1 MEIKNFLKTK
11 KAQMMSTAVLLMFML
26 MLAELF
32 AFLIMSSNYSQLST
46 SRIISTG
53 SESIG
58 SSLASS
64 SGQFAKSSLKAAILT
79 LSEYEYNP
87 SLRKGNFITNF
98 SYDVSNLMISGTIP
112 NATSY
117 AQNSISQDM
126 EGLTLSSY
134 NQSVFKTF
142 DLGESVKLNE
152 SRPHIY
158 QSSPYSIS
166 VSYIENVKLNTSTG
180 EYSFGIPVNA
190 TLNLTG
196 LPDPYYAESGIWKDV
211 KFGNIFNQVQRI
223 GGIQADLANQ
233 YSFSYGTVYYLGS
246 GSSCPANMNPLLAN
260 STILVTENAMPIIT
274 SSCEN
279 NFGGLITE
287 SNTIPTNSKIM
298 VPYLGY
304 TPGILLSK
312 LFQTGQGVLIY
323 GPSYSAYNIQNLQK
337 SVVGGYYFASP
348 ATASYIDRANGN
360 PGTSSTQGI
369 FTFSGYNR
377 QSVLFNGVSSYLIAG
392 NPASN
397 SLLSPFVNNQIT
409 LSAWVFPEEG
419 PYQQQTVLDFGTT
432 GNSYCHAA
440 RLVVLDGNQW
450 YGTVQNLNNG
460 QSSFTASGL
469 IPFSWNY
476 ITMTFSDSGSLNLY
490 LNGQLEG
497 SAPATV
503 PLNNPNQVNNLVIGS
518 NLGTA
523 TSGTS
528 ICGGSPKPFN
538 GSIANVQVYNSTLTS
553 SQIYSIYQQGYSG
566 RPISGNSLVAWY
578 PLNGNA
584 NDYSGNGNNANT
596 VNTIFTDAPSGV
608 PSRYASTFNGTSY
621 IDSNITSYFGTNNAF
636 TAAVWAYITPKTTGP
651 VFGITGAQYF
661 GVSYPT
667 YNSMPLLFPVGLTL
681 YNFITGNGP
690 TNPPC
695 YGGWCQASYTL
706 PASGWYSLAVTYVP
720 SGSGGTET
728 LYIDGKATNQL
739 ILSEYNPANSV
750 IGPTDFFTTD
760 VQTILP
766 GYSPYHNLTGSIA
779 NVQAYNTSLSPSQI
793 MKIYTEGI
801 SGAPVQDKNLV
812 TWLPLGGNANDYSGN
827 THPGIPTGG
836 VPQKTSLGQN
846 DYVFGPNHGIEY
858 PLPGIGDCV
867 NISSCSNASSHNIYA
882 SSFPILPMGSLQA
895 ASFSGTTDL
904 YENISSYLYTDN
916 SFSISM
922 WAYIKP
928 DTNGPLFGVTDSYP
942 LEIGPG
948 NGYNGIPWDDPILS
962 TADTNVY
969 ASVSGV
975 DQNNPIVADI
985 GQSGWQYITLTYN
998 SLNGGQTYLYIN
1010 GQPTTTTPATGEY
1023 TGATPPS
1030 SGSSALPASLP
1041 VYWTTN
1047 ISVYSGVPLPQGV
1060 NGLLQGE
1067 ISNVQLYNTSL
1078 SQNQIT
1084 SMYKGGI
1091 YSVPISYSN
1100 LIGWWPLQGN
1110 ANDYSGNGYTTITDQ
1125 NVTFPYISQNTSV
1138 TASIWQ
1144 ALGFEVPPK

>member
-1 MEIKNFLKTK
+1 
-11 KAQMMSTAVLLMFML
+11 
-26 MLAELF
+26 
-32 AFLIMSSNYSQLST
+32 
-46 SRIISTG
+46 
-53 SESIG
+53 
-58 SSLASS
+58 
-64 SGQFAKSSLKAAILT
+64 
-79 LSEYEYNP
+79 
-87 SLRKGNFITNF
+87 
-98 SYDVSNLMISGTIP
+98 
-112 NATSY
+112 
-117 AQNSISQDM
+117 
-126 EGLTLSSY
+126 
-134 NQSVFKTF
+134 
-142 DLGESVKLNE
+142 
-152 SRPHIY
+152 
-158 QSSPYSIS
+158 
-166 VSYIENVKLNTSTG
+166 
-180 EYSFGIPVNA
+180 
-190 TLNLTG
+190 
-196 LPDPYYAESGIWKDV
+196 
-211 KFGNIFNQVQRI
+211 
-223 GGIQADLANQ
+223 
-233 YSFSYGTVYYLGS
+233 
-246 GSSCPANMNPLLAN
+246 
-260 STILVTENAMPIIT
+260 
-274 SSCEN
+274 
-279 NFGGLITE
+279 
-287 SNTIPTNSKIM
+287 
-298 VPYLGY
+298 
-304 TPGILLSK
+304 
-312 LFQTGQGVLIY
+312 
-323 GPSYSAYNIQNLQK
+323 
-337 SVVGGYYFASP
+337 
-348 ATASYIDRANGN
+348 
-360 PGTSSTQGI
+360 
-369 FTFSGYNR
+369 
-377 QSVLFNGVSSYLIAG
+377 
-392 NPASN
+392 
-397 SLLSPFVNNQIT
+397 
-409 LSAWVFPEEG
+409 
-419 PYQQQTVLDFGTT
+419 
-432 GNSYCHAA
+432 
-440 RLVVLDGNQW
+440 
-450 YGTVQNLNNG
+450 
-460 QSSFTASGL
+460 
-469 IPFSWNY
+469 
-476 ITMTFSDSGSLNLY
+476 MTFSDSGSLNLY

-1047 ISVYSGVPLPQGV
+1047 ISVHSGVPLPQGV

-1144 ALGFEVPPK
+1144 ALGFEVSPK